1 MFVFIVHS
9 MSSEWYGTGVRK
21 IYKSTCRKYKHFEV
35 ISAFDDGTFRK
46 ILSGCGK
53 ILWVDA
59 YNMP

>member
-1 MFVFIVHS
+1 